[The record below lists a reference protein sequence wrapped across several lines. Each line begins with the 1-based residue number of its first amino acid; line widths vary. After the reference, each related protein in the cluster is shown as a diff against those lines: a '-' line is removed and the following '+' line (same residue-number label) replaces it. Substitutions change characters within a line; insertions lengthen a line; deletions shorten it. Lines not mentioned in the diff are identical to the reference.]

1 MRALNRVIQNERA
14 PCIDPSW
21 SALETKSAM
30 SDRTKSSQPPQKARS
45 ARHDAARH
53 LFGRLVV
60 DHLVGCSRVF
70 GGDLVQMML
79 LAIID
84 QFYSDAFIAHGR
96 TPLPPGAG
104 RVSAS
109 YLAAITN
116 IPRETVRRKLSLL
129 AERGCAEQAEDHTWR
144 LAVDS
149 AGRNV
154 WRELDELDERGL
166 KRLAELQ
173 ACLDSVLP
181 PKP

>member
-1 MRALNRVIQNERA
+1 MRALIMGIHNERRA
-14 PCIDPSW
+14 MHRPIMERPKD
-21 SALETKSAM
+21 ESAM
-30 SDRTKSSQPPQKARS
+30 SDRSTSSHKG
-45 ARHDAARH
+45 RHDAARQ

-70 GGDLVQMML
+70 DGDLVQMLL

-84 QFYSDAFIAHGR
+84 QFYSEAFIAHGR

-109 YLAAITN
+109 YLAEITN

-149 AGRNV
+149 AGRRV
-154 WRELDELDERGL
+154 WRELAELDERGL

-173 ACLDSVLP
+173 ACLDSMLP